1 MEKTLQEDIDEEK
14 EIRRQRM
21 EKLTIDVL
29 DGIILGLVVTISL
42 ILATIL
48 L

>member
-48 L
+48 

>member
-1 MEKTLQEDIDEEK
+1 MEKTLQEDLDEEK

-21 EKLTIDVL
+21 EKITIDVL
-29 DGIILGLVVTISL
+29 DGIIIGLVVTITL

-48 L
+48 